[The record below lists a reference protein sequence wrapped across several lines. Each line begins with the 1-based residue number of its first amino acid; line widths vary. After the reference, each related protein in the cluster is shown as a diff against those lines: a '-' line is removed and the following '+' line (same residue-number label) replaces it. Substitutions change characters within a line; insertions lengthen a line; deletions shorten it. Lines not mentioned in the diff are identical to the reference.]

1 MAGAGPA
8 LGRIHVPVEGAEKG
22 RDVPL
27 APPGSSLRAPGA
39 TSFDAHSLSA
49 ASHALEL
56 GQGRGENEK
65 AWGGNEKAWSGR
77 AAGPR
82 ALWGRSRHPRATP
95 TASCRR
101 AHATAR
107 EQGSGSPRHT
117 PGVTRP
123 SVEPRLRPERGR
135 KHRSPF
141 SFPQRLK
148 TKARSQGT

>member
-22 RDVPL
+22 HDVPL

-65 AWGGNEKAWSGR
+65 AWSGR
-77 AAGPR
+77 AAGPC

-107 EQGSGSPRHT
+107 EQGSGSPTHTRRHT
-117 PGVTRP
+117 AIGGASAPTR
-123 SVEPRLRPERGR
+123 
-135 KHRSPF
+135 
-141 SFPQRLK
+141 
-148 TKARSQGT
+148 A

>member
-22 RDVPL
+22 HDVPL

-56 GQGRGENEK
+56 GQGRG
-65 AWGGNEKAWSGR
+65 GNEKAWSGR

-82 ALWGRSRHPRATP
+82 ALWGRSRHPC
-95 TASCRR
+95 ASQLPPGPRD
-101 AHATAR
+101 
-107 EQGSGSPRHT
+107 GSG
-117 PGVTRP
+117 TRLREPDTHPASHGHRWSLGSDP
-123 SVEPRLRPERGR
+123 SVAESIDPL
-135 KHRSPF
+135 SV
-141 SFPQRLK
+141 FPK
-148 TKARSQGT
+148 D

>member
-22 RDVPL
+22 HDVPL

-56 GQGRGENEK
+56 GQGR
-65 AWGGNEKAWSGR
+65 GGNEKAWSGR

-123 SVEPRLRPERGR
+123 SVEPRSRPERGR

-141 SFPQRLK
+141 GFPQRLK